1 MASARAS
8 AAARSRPRAAARR
21 RPPAAVRPGAGVRWD
36 RLARITLLVVLGG
49 ILLLYVGPAVSYVR
63 TWREARAWRTDVRAL
78 QRENARLLARRR
90 ALEDPRSLELEAR
103 AMGMVR
109 RGERAFVIEGLKARG

>member
-8 AAARSRPRAAARR
+8 AARSRARPAPRRRPRAAAR
-21 RPPAAVRPGAGVRWD
+21 PAAGVRWD
-36 RLARITLLVVLGG
+36 RLGRITLLLVLAG

-63 TWREARAWRTDVRAL
+63 TWRESKTWRADVRAL

-90 ALEDPRSLELEAR
+90 ALREPRSLELEAR

-109 RGERAFVIEGLKARG
+109 QGERAFVIEGLRPRG

>member
-1 MASARAS
+1 MASARGS
-8 AAARSRPRAAARR
+8 AASRSRARPAPRRRPRAGAR
-21 RPPAAVRPGAGVRWD
+21 PAAGVRWD
-36 RLARITLLVVLGG
+36 RLGRITLLLVLAG

-63 TWREARAWRTDVRAL
+63 TWRESKAWRADVRAL

-90 ALEDPRSLELEAR
+90 ALREPRSLELEAR

-109 RGERAFVIEGLKARG
+109 GGERAFVIEGLRGRG